1 MIHSGD
7 RKSGKTSLW
16 RRLQGLTFNLQHT
29 PTPQIQIANI
39 NWVFKAH
46 DDHVKVEVWDVVD
59 NGFLGGKAQ
68 ETGSDEALSDTLVG
82 MITKTM
88 K

>member
-1 MIHSGD
+1 
-7 RKSGKTSLW
+7 
-16 RRLQGLTFNLQHT
+16 
-29 PTPQIQIANI
+29 
-39 NWVFKAH
+39 VFKAH